1 MIITIMILITLIFL
15 VMGIIGLYIN
25 DEGVSILGF
34 IIFTFCLV
42 FSPAIIDTVE
52 YNPIRSEDALQ
63 QCMSRGFD
71 YAESYM
77 GFLRT
82 KAYGVKCGYSTI
94 ERKDVEIKSQNSE
107 RVVLIS

>member
-1 MIITIMILITLIFL
+1 
-15 VMGIIGLYIN
+15 MGIIGLYFG
-25 DEGVSILGF
+25 DDAFTGF
-34 IIFTFCLV
+34 GFLIFAICLL
-42 FSPAIIDTVE
+42 FSPTIIDTVE
-52 YNPIRSEDALQ
+52 YKPIRSEDALQ

-71 YAESYM
+71 YAESYT

-94 ERKDVEIKSQNSE
+94 ERKDVEIKSQNNE